1 MANPA
6 FSTRYKGRDGRLWI
20 DVTEAKTL
28 AAEDS
33 GLVQNVIAAGVTLTL
48 PATATV
54 GSWTIRDG
62 GVAETNGPDGAVVS
76 AANPTVDANT
86 SDTVAGLNVEGTEAD
101 GKYLKVAAATA
112 SEGDEITITNTGA
125 TNGGFVNG
133 AVKGDWQRE
142 A

>member
-6 FSTRYKGRDGRLWI
+6 FSTRYRGHDGRLWI

-33 GLVQNVIAAGVTLTL
+33 GLVQNVTAASVTLTV

-62 GVAETNGPDGAVVS
+62 GVKSTSGPDGAIVS
-76 AANPTVDANT
+76 PARPTIDVNA
-86 SDTVAGLNVEGTEAD
+86 SDTLAGLNVEGTEAD
-101 GKYLKVAAATA
+101 GKYIRVASATA
-112 SEGDEITITNTGA
+112 QPGDEITITNTGA
-125 TNGGFVNG
+125 TNGGFING
-133 AVKGDWQRE
+133 AVVGDWERE

>member
-33 GLVQNVIAAGVTLTL
+33 GLVQNVIASSVTVTL

-62 GVAETNGPDGAVVS
+62 GVAASGAADGAI
-76 AANPTVDANT
+76 AAAARPTVDCNA

-101 GKYLKVAAATA
+101 GKYLRVASASA

-125 TNGGFVNG
+125 TNGGFING
-133 AVKGDWQRE
+133 AVIGDWERE